1 MNTLSKGNR
10 TRMLLATA
18 LSRKSSL
25 LIFDEPTEGLDPAG
39 NEEVLSAIAACAS
52 EGNRTIL
59 IATHRLDEVE
69 RSVIGSQL

>member
-25 LIFDEPTEGLDPAG
+25 LIFDEPTEGLDPA
-39 NEEVLSAIAACAS
+39 ELKKCCQ
-52 EGNRTIL
+52 
-59 IATHRLDEVE
+59 
-69 RSVIGSQL
+69 QLQPARRKETGQF